1 MHTVIKLFISNLKTI
16 FILVWFKKKANL
28 DELKFCSNCGLCELT
43 GTVTGVQANV
53 GSNGTAKPGPLS
65 FSQDCFGLNMLAG
78 IRERR
83 QSALSPLQQRLAL
96 L

>member
-1 MHTVIKLFISNLKTI
+1 M
-16 FILVWFKKKANL
+16 
-28 DELKFCSNCGLCELT
+28 KFCQIIDCVERSK
-43 GTVTGVQANV
+43 
-53 GSNGTAKPGPLS
+53 NGTAKPGPLS

>member
-1 MHTVIKLFISNLKTI
+1 MMIIYRM
-16 FILVWFKKKANL
+16 
-28 DELKFCSNCGLCELT
+28 KFCQIIDCVERSK
-43 GTVTGVQANV
+43 
-53 GSNGTAKPGPLS
+53 NGTAKPGPLS